1 MNMKNRL
8 WRKRFGIEKVGIQ
21 KRESFSIFQD
31 GNKTDF
37 ERIFFASVASA
48 SEELN
53 NCLIQIE
60 SQLLETNV
68 IHNSTEIMN
77 ISAVPLD
84 IPYEA
89 FLPRE
94 EEIQGTSD
102 FSTSN
107 EMINFLVTTIVKQVE
122 ISMNKKFAFFDC
134 DTLATAIVKQFKLPE
149 IHLDKYGILDNMIEN
164 KVGEGFK
171 NVISE
176 LNSEAVWVKPKEYM
190 RKYGLTPTTL
200 WRYKQSGKISKNTV
214 HGAGKGRRYNITIP
228 PIC

>member
-1 MNMKNRL
+1 MKNRL
-8 WRKRFGIEKVGIQ
+8 WRNRFGIAKGRSPSVLYNKNRIDLN
-21 KRESFSIFQD
+21 QD
-31 GNKTDF
+31 
-37 ERIFFASVASA
+37 FFASVAFV
-48 SEELN
+48 SEKLN

-68 IHNSTEIMN
+68 INNSTEIMN
-77 ISAVPLD
+77 ISAVLLD
-84 IPYEA
+84 IPYEV
-89 FLPRE
+89 FLPSE
-94 EEIQGTSD
+94 EESQGTSY

-107 EMINFLVTTIVKQVE
+107 ETINFLVTTIVKKVE
-122 ISMNKKFAFFDC
+122 ISINKKFASFDC
-134 DTLATAIVKQFKLPE
+134 NTLATAIVKQFKLPE

-171 NVISE
+171 NAISE

-200 WRYKQSGKISKNTV
+200 WRYKQSGKISKNTIR
-214 HGAGKGRRYNITIP
+214 GAGKGRRYNITIP